1 MGGVTKTS
9 WSRGQS
15 GNPAGRPP
23 KNRALTAILERAGN
37 KGIDG
42 LDGKRITRK
51 RLLAD
56 MLWQLAT
63 TGEAVFP
70 NNQKLQIA
78 AREWIDIVKLIY
90 GQIDGP
96 PKQTFEVNIKREAE
110 KIAAEF
116 GLDPAEVMAEAEL
129 ILAGVE

>member
-1 MGGVTKTS
+1 M
-9 WSRGQS
+9 
-15 GNPAGRPP
+15 
-23 KNRALTAILERAGN
+23 ERAGN